1 MKGDKSIV
9 SLRGEMSHL
18 GLCCSDIGE
27 NWISILLIY
36 GSNSHGILTDI
47 YALES
52 DTPGPHPLIKNTS
65 IFEDISP
72 MLICILAFCLFEFKL
87 SKLCI

>member
-47 YALES
+47 YMCTRVRYSWA
-52 DTPGPHPLIKNTS
+52 TS
-65 IFEDISP
+65 FDKEY
-72 MLICILAFCLFEFKL
+72 
-87 SKLCI
+87 